1 MVKNHKEGL
10 FSKALFIGF
19 KQVLVFKA
27 KRLFRL
33 SACKDAAFYI
43 TEQIKKD
50 IIKHIFKII
59 ETYLQLLL
67 FFNN

>member
-1 MVKNHKEGL
+1 M
-10 FSKALFIGF
+10 
-19 KQVLVFKA
+19 
-27 KRLFRL
+27 FRL
-33 SACKDAAFYI
+33 SACKDAGFYV

-67 FFNN
+67 FFNNWTSPFNYRFVTKTDTVLLDS